1 MVSTETCRI
10 ITNQCGRQQQAA
22 WAAST
27 DHVPLGPMVGANT
40 FRNLSLCQAD
50 GDPRPH
56 QRRAGDRRHR
66 WTRADASAALGRSQR
81 EA

>member
-40 FRNLSLCQAD
+40 FRNPQPMPSRR
-50 GDPRPH
+50 RPS
-56 QRRAGDRRHR
+56 
-66 WTRADASAALGRSQR
+66 TTSAAGGRSP
-81 EA
+81 ASVDAG